1 MSRFNARNTAGMLA
15 LALGGLVV
23 SSTSFAAQPLVQG
36 YMAAASHATSEGKC
50 GEGKCGATDAKAS
63 TAKAPAK
70 AAEGKCGEGKC
81 GDASFAHTDSNDDGR
96 VSRAELE
103 AVAPG
108 ADFSKVDRDGDGFI
122 SEMEAYKN
130 LKAIFAAN
138 GKSIPAGLFAK
149 IK

>member
-23 SSTSFAAQPLVQG
+23 SNTSFAAQPLAQG
-36 YMAAASHATSEGKC
+36 HVAKANHAT
-50 GEGKCGATDAKAS
+50 
-63 TAKAPAK
+63 
-70 AAEGKCGEGKC
+70 AEGKCGEGKC
-81 GDASFAHTDSNDDGR
+81 GDATFGKTDGDHDGR
-96 VSRAELE
+96 VSRAELA

-108 ADFSKVDRDGDGFI
+108 VDFSKIDRDGDGFV

>member
-23 SSTSFAAQPLVQG
+23 SSTSFAAQPLAQG
-36 YMAAASHATSEGKC
+36 HVAKANHAT
-50 GEGKCGATDAKAS
+50 
-63 TAKAPAK
+63 
-70 AAEGKCGEGKC
+70 AEGKCGEGKC
-81 GDASFAHTDSNDDGR
+81 GDATFGKTDGDHDGR
-96 VSRAELE
+96 VSRAELA

-108 ADFSKVDRDGDGFI
+108 VDFSKIDRDGDGFV

>member
-23 SSTSFAAQPLVQG
+23 SSTSFAAQPLAQG
-36 YMAAASHATSEGKC
+36 HVAKANHAT
-50 GEGKCGATDAKAS
+50 
-63 TAKAPAK
+63 
-70 AAEGKCGEGKC
+70 AEGKCGEGKC
-81 GDASFAHTDSNDDGR
+81 GDATFGKTDGDHDGR
-96 VSRAELE
+96 VSRAELT

-108 ADFSKVDRDGDGFI
+108 VDFSKIDRDGDGFV

>member
-23 SSTSFAAQPLVQG
+23 SSSSFAAQPLAQG
-36 YMAAASHATSEGKC
+36 HVAKANHAT
-50 GEGKCGATDAKAS
+50 
-63 TAKAPAK
+63 
-70 AAEGKCGEGKC
+70 AEGKCGEGKC
-81 GDASFAHTDSNDDGR
+81 GDATFGKTDGDHDGR
-96 VSRAELE
+96 VSRAELA

-108 ADFSKVDRDGDGFI
+108 VDFSKIDRDGDGFV

>member
-1 MSRFNARNTAGMLA
+1 MATTTAA
-15 LALGGLVV
+15 CRVPN
-23 SSTSFAAQPLVQG
+23 ST
-36 YMAAASHATSEGKC
+36 
-50 GEGKCGATDAKAS
+50 
-63 TAKAPAK
+63 
-70 AAEGKCGEGKC
+70 
-81 GDASFAHTDSNDDGR
+81 
-96 VSRAELE
+96 

-108 ADFSKVDRDGDGFI
+108 VDFSKIDRDGDGFV

>member
-23 SSTSFAAQPLVQG
+23 SSTSFAAQPLAQG
-36 YMAAASHATSEGKC
+36 LVAKATHAT
-50 GEGKCGATDAKAS
+50 
-63 TAKAPAK
+63 
-70 AAEGKCGEGKC
+70 AEGKCGEGKC
-81 GDASFAHTDSNDDGR
+81 GDATFGRTDGDHDGR
-96 VSRAELE
+96 VSRAELK

-108 ADFSKVDRDGDGFI
+108 VDFSKIERDGDGFI

-130 LKAIFAAN
+130 LKSIFAAN

>member
-1 MSRFNARNTAGMLA
+1 MSRFNARNTAGLLA

-23 SSTSFAAQPLVQG
+23 SNTSFAAQPLAQG
-36 YMAAASHATSEGKC
+36 HVAKAIHAT
-50 GEGKCGATDAKAS
+50 
-63 TAKAPAK
+63 
-70 AAEGKCGEGKC
+70 AEGKCGEGKC
-81 GDASFAHTDSNDDGR
+81 GDATFGKTDGDHDGR
-96 VSRAELE
+96 VSRAELA

-108 ADFSKVDRDGDGFI
+108 VDFSKIDRDGDGFV

>member
-23 SSTSFAAQPLVQG
+23 SSTSFAAQPLAQG
-36 YMAAASHATSEGKC
+36 NVAKANHAT
-50 GEGKCGATDAKAS
+50 
-63 TAKAPAK
+63 
-70 AAEGKCGEGKC
+70 AEGKCGEGKC
-81 GDASFAHTDSNDDGR
+81 GDATFGKTDGDHDGR
-96 VSRAELE
+96 VSRAELA

-108 ADFSKVDRDGDGFI
+108 VDFSKIDRDGDGFV

>member
-23 SSTSFAAQPLVQG
+23 SSTSFAAQPLAQG
-36 YMAAASHATSEGKC
+36 HVAKAIHAT
-50 GEGKCGATDAKAS
+50 
-63 TAKAPAK
+63 
-70 AAEGKCGEGKC
+70 AEGKCGEGKC
-81 GDASFAHTDSNDDGR
+81 GDATFGKTDGDHDGR
-96 VSRAELE
+96 VSRAELA

-108 ADFSKVDRDGDGFI
+108 VDFSKIDRDGDGFV

>member
-23 SSTSFAAQPLVQG
+23 SSASFAAQPLAQG
-36 YMAAASHATSEGKC
+36 NVAKANHAT
-50 GEGKCGATDAKAS
+50 
-63 TAKAPAK
+63 
-70 AAEGKCGEGKC
+70 AEGKCGEGKC
-81 GDASFAHTDSNDDGR
+81 GDATFGKTDGDHDGR
-96 VSRAELE
+96 VSRAELA

-108 ADFSKVDRDGDGFI
+108 VDFSKIDRDGDGFV